1 MTDNTRKVL
10 GVLAS
15 VAAAGIITLLF
26 ATDSGSKTRKKL
38 AKKASKIKDK
48 LKNKADEYQDKAG
61 QYAGAVSQQVSNMDS
76 AGF

>member
-15 VAAAGIITLLF
+15 VAAASIVTLLF
-26 ATDSGSKTRKKL
+26 ATEKGCKTRKKL

-48 LKNKADEYQDKAG
+48 LTNKAGEYQDKAG
-61 QYAGAVSQQVSNMDS
+61 QYAGAVSQQVSNLDS